1 MFNLRYNQV
10 LGIGALIGMYG
21 LYNYTLKTPS
31 KNINIKT
38 ETKIKAKDNNNII
51 CYSNCD
57 DDNAND
63 NFSEYDESSDSDA
76 SEDFNLRSYALTE
89 YEYY

>member
-10 LGIGALIGMYG
+10 LGIGAIIGMYG

-38 ETKIKAKDNNNII
+38 KPKEDNNNII

-57 DDNAND
+57 DDIASD
-63 NFSEYDESSDSDA
+63 NFSEYDDSSDSDA

>member
-1 MFNLRYNQV
+1 MFNFRYNQV

-38 ETKIKAKDNNNII
+38 KPKEDNII

-57 DDNAND
+57 DDIASD
-63 NFSEYDESSDSDA
+63 NFSEYDDSSDSDA
-76 SEDFNLRSYALTE
+76 SEDFNVRSYALTE